1 MSSILHSTFNN
12 KYFFSNVSYLVTSLD
27 ILPFHIY
34 LLFISW
40 TAVINKLDNASKLFV
55 KRKKKIIM

>member
-1 MSSILHSTFNN
+1 MSSILHSTFNK

-27 ILPFHIY
+27 TLPFHIY

-40 TAVINKLDNASKLFV
+40 IAVINKLDNASKLFV
-55 KRKKKIIM
+55 ELNKIIIM